1 MRIKLLL
8 ILCACVLS
16 LGGNA
21 QASTPCLFSRVMI
34 SIGHGFNAV
43 GNSVKHGATAVRVGW
58 GALVKDVK
66 VMQITATPNSITI
79 IPLEFEN
86 NALGFTVPA
95 IASGTSTLTTK
106 PATAAKNATNAVATT
121 LSK

>member
-34 SIGHGFNAV
+34 SVGHGFNAV
-43 GNSVKHGATAVRVGW
+43 GNSAKHGATAIRVGW
-58 GALVKDVK
+58 GALVKDIK
-66 VMQITATPNSITI
+66 VMQVSVTPNAIVI
-79 IPLEFEN
+79 IPLEFDN
-86 NALGFTVPA
+86 NQLGFTVST

-106 PATAAKNATNAVATT
+106 PAAAATKATNAVVKTI
-121 LSK
+121 SK